1 MDILE
6 GKTPNV
12 VAFWSVKGGVG
23 RTTLAA
29 AVGIK
34 RALEGKKVLLIDM
47 DLEAPSLDLVTFS
60 EMPPDNDVLTVD
72 GLLLELQ
79 EFENEFRVSETDKI
93 EKVMKELEGKEEKLK
108 WKFNEALF
116 KEYSNLFGNYR
127 EKVKETIDGLKEK
140 LSENLLILPCR
151 RKLENL
157 LKIDYM
163 EVPNLY
169 DPNSYEKSFVERCG
183 SLIKGSM
190 RALQVDDVIID
201 CRSGISDA
209 AAGILRH
216 VETVALTSDANYISI
231 EAIPLSID
239 WLKEKYWTHRL
250 LIVANKVA
258 EYNIRKKV
266 LGKSI
271 SAKIDYKSSPIIF
284 IRFYKQ
290 LFLTGLLFSVWNE
303 KEFKEDIDSL
313 YNCIFGGGK

>member
-116 KEYSNLFGNYR
+116 KGCNPFH
-127 EKVKETIDGLKEK
+127 
-140 LSENLLILPCR
+140 
-151 RKLENL
+151 
-157 LKIDYM
+157 
-163 EVPNLY
+163 
-169 DPNSYEKSFVERCG
+169 F
-183 SLIKGSM
+183 
-190 RALQVDDVIID
+190 
-201 CRSGISDA
+201 SG
-209 AAGILRH
+209 H
-216 VETVALTSDANYISI
+216 F
-231 EAIPLSID
+231 
-239 WLKEKYWTHRL
+239 K
-250 LIVANKVA
+250 
-258 EYNIRKKV
+258 
-266 LGKSI
+266 
-271 SAKIDYKSSPIIF
+271 SPI
-284 IRFYKQ
+284 
-290 LFLTGLLFSVWNE
+290 
-303 KEFKEDIDSL
+303 
-313 YNCIFGGGK
+313 